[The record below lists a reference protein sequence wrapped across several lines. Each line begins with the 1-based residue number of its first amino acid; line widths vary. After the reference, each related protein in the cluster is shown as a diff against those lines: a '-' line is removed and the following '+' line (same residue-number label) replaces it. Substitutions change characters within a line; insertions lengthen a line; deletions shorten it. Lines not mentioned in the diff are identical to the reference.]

1 MIQRGQQ
8 LRFALEPGQPLRI
21 VRKRFGQDFD
31 GHVAPELGVV
41 RLVHFAHPARTDERD
56 NLVGSQMCAS
66 RQRHFLT
73 L

>member
-8 LRFALEPGQPLRI
+8 LGFALEPGQPLRI

-41 RLVHFAHPARTDERD
+41 RLIDFALPALAKQGEHF
-56 NLVGSQMCAS
+56 V
-66 RQRHFLT
+66 
-73 L
+73 